1 MEPKMSFVERLML
14 VHYLRKATRYAEYG
28 SGGSTTIANIFR
40 AIVSIVSIESDPEY
54 AAKVHKLAP
63 RAKIRHI
70 DVGPIGD
77 HGHPVDDSKK
87 PNWPSYSAQD
97 LGNPDLVLV
106 DGRWRVACICHVI
119 RNYPTASLLVHDFA
133 YRPEYHVVLDLCD
146 IVHYTDT
153 LVSLKRKEGVS
164 DQAIA
169 DLYEAYKYEQA

>member
-1 MEPKMSFVERLML
+1 MEPEMSFVERLML
-14 VHYLRKATRYAEYG
+14 LHYLRKATRYAEYG

-40 AIVSIVSIESDPEY
+40 SIVSIVSIESDPEY
-54 AAKVHKLAP
+54 ATRVHKLAP
-63 RAKIRHI
+63 RARICHI

-77 HGHPVDDSKK
+77 HGHPVDESKK
-87 PNWPSYSAQD
+87 DNWPSYSAQD

-106 DGRWRVACICHVI
+106 DGRWRVACICHVL
-119 RNYPTASLLVHDFA
+119 RTYPTASLLVHDFMN
-133 YRPEYHVVLDLCD
+133 RPEYHPVLTFCD
-146 IVHYTDT
+146 IVKQVDT